1 MIRRPVFLLFGIAGA
16 LLLSQFPEFF
26 QQYTQ
31 RLGGRLDEV
40 TRQVAALEK
49 RAAEAGKDL
58 PTYLARLLENP
69 DADVR
74 REGQVLAALPVRE
87 ASLRE
92 AYEALAGTGRGWRA
106 KSFVQHFDWDVARTT
121 AEAYAPAMP
130 VTAESAVYAGAGFG
144 AGSVL
149 FWSFFGLR
157 RKTRRKSERAS

>member
-1 MIRRPVFLLFGIAGA
+1 MFRRSGLLLFGFVGA

-40 TRQVAALEK
+40 TRQVAALET

-58 PTYLARLLENP
+58 RSYVAGFLENP

-74 REGQVLAALPVRE
+74 REGRALAALPPRQ
-87 ASLRE
+87 ARLRQ
-92 AYEALAGTGRGWRA
+92 AYEALTGTGRGWRA
-106 KSFVQHFDWDVARTT
+106 KSFVQHFDWNVARTT
-121 AEAYAPAMP
+121 AAVYAPAMP

-144 AGSVL
+144 AGAVL

-157 RKTRRKSERAS
+157 RRPRGKTERAS